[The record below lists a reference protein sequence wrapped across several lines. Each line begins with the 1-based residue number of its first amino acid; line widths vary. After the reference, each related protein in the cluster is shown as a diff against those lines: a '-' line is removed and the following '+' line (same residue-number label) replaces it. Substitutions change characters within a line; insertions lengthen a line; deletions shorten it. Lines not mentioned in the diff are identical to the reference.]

1 MNEYDLL
8 DEEQLANKV
17 IGIALKA
24 HTKLGPGL
32 LENAYK
38 KVFAHMLRKEG
49 FFVEEEKE
57 IPIFVDEIK
66 IEVGYKIDLLV
77 QKKLVLELKSV
88 ENLNDIHLAQTINY
102 LRLGNFKL
110 ALLINFNVERLKFGI
125 NRVINSRFK

>member
-1 MNEYDLL
+1 
-8 DEEQLANKV
+8 
-17 IGIALKA
+17 
-24 HTKLGPGL
+24 
-32 LENAYK
+32 
-38 KVFAHMLRKEG
+38 MLRKEG